1 MIRAL
6 LMFSL
11 AAAITAPAG
20 EFVGPPAPPPVETAP
35 PAPDKPAT
43 PAPPGM
49 VWIPGG
55 TFMMGSDH
63 KPHEGPVHKV
73 TVNGFWMDATE
84 VTNAQFAAFVKATG
98 HVTTAETAPKL
109 EDFPEE
115 DRQHIPKDMLK
126 PGANHFKMTESAV
139 ELNDPLQWWEY
150 KFGSNWKQP
159 DGPGSSIKGKDDYPV
174 VIVSFFDAEAYAK
187 WAGKRL
193 PTEAEWER
201 AARGGKDQQKYVWG
215 NEFRPGDRWMTNIW
229 QGEF

>member
-1 MIRAL
+1 
-6 LMFSL
+6 
-11 AAAITAPAG
+11 
-20 EFVGPPAPPPVETAP
+20 
-35 PAPDKPAT
+35 
-43 PAPPGM
+43 
-49 VWIPGG
+49 
-55 TFMMGSDH
+55 
-63 KPHEGPVHKV
+63 
-73 TVNGFWMDATE
+73 
-84 VTNAQFAAFVKATG
+84 
-98 HVTTAETAPKL
+98 
-109 EDFPEE
+109 DFPEE
-115 DRQHIPKDMLK
+115 DRPNIPEGMLK

-229 QGEF
+229 QGEFPVNDAAEDGHHGPAPVKSYPPNAFGLYDVAGNVWEWTVDWYSESYYAKSPVKNPK